1 MHTTPPHYV
10 RRKLKEANIEVLKK
24 KSKEV
29 LGGKDLL
36 NMLRESKCKVY
47 DMETRHISH
56 VQSVMFA
63 FYLVFEPS
71 M

>member
-1 MHTTPPHYV
+1 M
-10 RRKLKEANIEVLKK
+10 RRKLKEANVQVLKK
-24 KSKEV
+24 KKSEEL

-36 NMLRESKCKVY
+36 NMGRKSKCKVY
-47 DMETRHISH
+47 GMETRHISQ

-71 M
+71 T